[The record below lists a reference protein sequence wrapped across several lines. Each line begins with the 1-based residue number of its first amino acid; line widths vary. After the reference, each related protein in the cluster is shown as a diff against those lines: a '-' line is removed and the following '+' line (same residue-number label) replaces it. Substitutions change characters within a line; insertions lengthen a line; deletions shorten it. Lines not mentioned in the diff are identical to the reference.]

1 MPSSNLVEW
10 NKPRNP
16 YATAAAFLEILLQD
30 LRCAFRTLRK
40 DRGFT
45 AIVVLILAL
54 GIAANIVV
62 FSVVNA
68 ILLRHLPF
76 PDSERL
82 AWFTAN
88 HGKGGLPA
96 VTYNVGSYE
105 EFRRHNQSF
114 EEVTAYQAF
123 WGSSEYN
130 MTGHGDPQNVQ
141 AVMVADD
148 AADRAGGRR
157 APGPFPE

>member
-1 MPSSNLVEW
+1 MRSSNSAVS
-10 NKPRNP
+10 NRRKK
-16 YATAAAFLEILLQD
+16 A
-30 LRCAFRTLRK
+30 LRRK

-45 AIVVLILAL
+45 AIAVLILAL
-54 GIAANIVV
+54 GIGANIVV

-68 ILLRHLPF
+68 ILLRPLPF

-88 HGKGGLPA
+88 HGKGGLSA

-141 AVMVADD
+141 AVMVADN
-148 AADRAGGRR
+148 
-157 APGPFPE
+157 FFHTL